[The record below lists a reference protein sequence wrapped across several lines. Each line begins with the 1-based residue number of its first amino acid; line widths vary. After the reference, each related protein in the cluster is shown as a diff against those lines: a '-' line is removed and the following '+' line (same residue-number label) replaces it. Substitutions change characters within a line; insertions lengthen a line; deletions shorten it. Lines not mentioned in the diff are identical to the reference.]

1 MLKEEL
7 LNWGRKLV
15 DWFVRPKN
23 LGVTLIR
30 NGAVVIGLSLAGGIA
45 GQIAYKSDST
55 QLQASLDTSGGSA
68 TWISLIAFGV
78 GVLMIL
84 AGVFL
89 NLQDRKQLA
98 RQRVIILEQK
108 GLFKIDSP
116 LDSAVRDTIGGNVD
130 TILVDIREGIT
141 EGRITNPEAALKK
154 VIDGRGDL
162 VRRLDGQNKNDI
174 EIVYGGLMAV
184 PFTFL
189 TGCLIDDGGG
199 KIKVFD
205 WDRLGAGQWRL
216 IQNGVD
222 DNQRLQT
229 VSKITGQV
237 EEVVLALSISYP
249 VDEPGIATT
258 FPGLPIL
265 HMKMNNLSSNAHW
278 SLEKQSA
285 LAEQFLQILKEL
297 SAKGAKTIHLII
309 AAPNSVVFNLGRIYD
324 RRLLPSAI
332 VYQYERSSIP
342 AYPWG
347 VALPSHAQDE
357 PSIFR
362 HEAIQAS

>member
-1 MLKEEL
+1 M
-7 LNWGRKLV
+7 
-15 DWFVRPKN
+15 
-23 LGVTLIR
+23 
-30 NGAVVIGLSLAGGIA
+30 
-45 GQIAYKSDST
+45 
-55 QLQASLDTSGGSA
+55 
-68 TWISLIAFGV
+68 
-78 GVLMIL
+78 
-84 AGVFL
+84 
-89 NLQDRKQLA
+89 
-98 RQRVIILEQK
+98 
-108 GLFKIDSP
+108 
-116 LDSAVRDTIGGNVD
+116 
-130 TILVDIREGIT
+130 
-141 EGRITNPEAALKK
+141 
-154 VIDGRGDL
+154 
-162 VRRLDGQNKNDI
+162 
-174 EIVYGGLMAV
+174 
-184 PFTFL
+184 
-189 TGCLIDDGGG
+189 
-199 KIKVFD
+199 
-205 WDRLGAGQWRL
+205 
-216 IQNGVD
+216 
-222 DNQRLQT
+222 
-229 VSKITGQV
+229 SKITGQV